1 MLVGQTHA
9 RMNFAGSQAQGRQG
23 FLPWGMARD
32 DGDEKP
38 LYRALQRANAHPPRD
53 VPRFLGVVIRTG
65 PHDADARS
73 LRCRERVVY
82 EPTMANLQ
90 LACDHSAIRHL
101 KPALPYP
108 G

>member
-73 LRCRERVVY
+73 LRCRERAV
-82 EPTMANLQ
+82 
-90 LACDHSAIRHL
+90 
-101 KPALPYP
+101 
-108 G
+108 